1 MNRDEFHLTKTN
13 NYKQM
18 NITLF
23 TTDNCLSC
31 QRVENQ
37 LKELL
42 RNRKEIN
49 LLVEDI
55 KKVNSNGIIIAP
67 AVFVN
72 DELYSY
78 GDLDEEKFL
87 ERLELTR
94 AAN

>member
-1 MNRDEFHLTKTN
+1 
-13 NYKQM
+13 M

-23 TTDNCLSC
+23 ITDNCLSC

-37 LKELL
+37 LKKLL
-42 RNRKEIN
+42 RNWEEIN

-55 KKVNSNGIIIAP
+55 KKVNSNGIVIAP
-67 AVFVN
+67 ALFIN

-78 GDLDEEKFL
+78 GELDEEKFV
-87 ERLELTR
+87 ERLKITR

>member
-1 MNRDEFHLTKTN
+1 
-13 NYKQM
+13 M
-18 NITLF
+18 NITVF
-23 TTDNCLSC
+23 ITDNCLSC

-37 LKELL
+37 IKKLL

-49 LLVEDI
+49 LLIEDI
-55 KKVNSNGIIIAP
+55 KKVNSKGIIIAP

-72 DELYSY
+72 DKLYSY

-94 AAN
+94 KAN

>member
-1 MNRDEFHLTKTN
+1 
-13 NYKQM
+13 M

-23 TTDNCLSC
+23 ITDNCLSC

-37 LKELL
+37 IKELL

-49 LLVEDI
+49 LLIEDI

-67 AVFVN
+67 AVFV
-72 DELYSY
+72 DDKLYSY

>member
-1 MNRDEFHLTKTN
+1 
-13 NYKQM
+13 M

-23 TTDNCLSC
+23 ITDNCLSC

-37 LKELL
+37 IKKLL
-42 RNRKEIN
+42 RDRKEIN
-49 LLVEDI
+49 LLIEDI
-55 KKVNSNGIIIAP
+55 KKVNSNGIIIVP

-72 DELYSY
+72 DKLYSY

>member
-1 MNRDEFHLTKTN
+1 
-13 NYKQM
+13 M

-23 TTDNCLSC
+23 ITDNCLSC

-37 LKELL
+37 IRKLL
-42 RNRKEIN
+42 RNRNEVN

-55 KKVNSNGIIIAP
+55 RKVNSNGIIIAP

>member
-1 MNRDEFHLTKTN
+1 
-13 NYKQM
+13 M

-23 TTDNCLSC
+23 ITDNCLSC

-49 LLVEDI
+49 FLVEDI

-67 AVFVN
+67 ALFVD

-78 GDLDEEKFL
+78 GDLDEDKFL

>member
-1 MNRDEFHLTKTN
+1 
-13 NYKQM
+13 M

-23 TTDNCLSC
+23 ITDNCLSC

-37 LKELL
+37 IKKLLK
-42 RNRKEIN
+42 NRKEIN

-55 KKVNSNGIIIAP
+55 KKVNSNGIIFAP

-94 AAN
+94 SAN

>member
-1 MNRDEFHLTKTN
+1 
-13 NYKQM
+13 M

-23 TTDNCLSC
+23 ITENCLSC
-31 QRVENQ
+31 RRVENQ
-37 LKELL
+37 LIELL
-42 RNRKEIN
+42 NNRKEIS
-49 LLVEDI
+49 LLVENI

-67 AVFVN
+67 ALFID

-78 GDLDEEKFL
+78 GDLDEDKFI

>member
-1 MNRDEFHLTKTN
+1 
-13 NYKQM
+13 M

-23 TTDNCLSC
+23 ITDHCLSC
-31 QRVENQ
+31 QRVKNQ

-49 LLVEDI
+49 FLVEDI

-67 AVFVN
+67 ALFI
-72 DELYSY
+72 DEELYSY
-78 GDLDEEKFL
+78 GDLDEVKFT

-94 AAN
+94 TAN

>member
-1 MNRDEFHLTKTN
+1 
-13 NYKQM
+13 M

-23 TTDNCLSC
+23 ITDNCLSC

-37 LKELL
+37 IKELL

-55 KKVNSNGIIIAP
+55 KKVSSKGIIIAP
-67 AVFVN
+67 ALFIN

>member
-1 MNRDEFHLTKTN
+1 
-13 NYKQM
+13 M

-23 TTDNCLSC
+23 ITDNCLSC

-37 LKELL
+37 IKELL

-49 LLVEDI
+49 LLIEDI

-67 AVFVN
+67 AVFV
-72 DELYSY
+72 DDKLYSY
-78 GDLDEEKFL
+78 GDLDEDKFL
-87 ERLELTR
+87 ERLELTL

>member
-1 MNRDEFHLTKTN
+1 
-13 NYKQM
+13 M

-23 TTDNCLSC
+23 ITDNCLSC

-37 LKELL
+37 IKKLL
-42 RNRKEIN
+42 RDKKEIN
-49 LLVEDI
+49 LLIEDI

-72 DELYSY
+72 DKLYSY

>member
-1 MNRDEFHLTKTN
+1 
-13 NYKQM
+13 M

-23 TTDNCLSC
+23 ITDNCPSC

-37 LKELL
+37 IKELL

-49 LLVEDI
+49 FLVEDI
-55 KKVNSNGIIIAP
+55 KQVNSNGVIIVP
-67 AVFVN
+67 ALFV
-72 DELYSY
+72 DDVLYSY
-78 GDLDEEKFL
+78 GDFDEEKFL

>member
-1 MNRDEFHLTKTN
+1 
-13 NYKQM
+13 M

-23 TTDNCLSC
+23 ITDNCLSC

-37 LKELL
+37 IKELL

-55 KKVNSNGIIIAP
+55 KKVSSKGIIIAP
-67 AVFVN
+67 ALFID

-94 AAN
+94 TAN

>member
-1 MNRDEFHLTKTN
+1 
-13 NYKQM
+13 M

-23 TTDNCLSC
+23 ITDNCLSC

-37 LKELL
+37 IKKLL
-42 RNRKEIN
+42 RDRKEIN
-49 LLVEDI
+49 LLIEDI

-72 DELYSY
+72 DKLYSY

-87 ERLELTR
+87 ERLELILT
-94 AAN
+94 AN

>member
-1 MNRDEFHLTKTN
+1 
-13 NYKQM
+13 M

-23 TTDNCLSC
+23 ITDNCLSC

-37 LKELL
+37 IKKLL
-42 RNRKEIN
+42 RDRKEIN
-49 LLVEDI
+49 LLIEDI

-72 DELYSY
+72 DKLYSY

>member
-1 MNRDEFHLTKTN
+1 
-13 NYKQM
+13 M

-23 TTDNCLSC
+23 ITDNCLSC

-37 LKELL
+37 IKKLL
-42 RNRKEIN
+42 RDRKEIN
-49 LLVEDI
+49 LLIEDI
-55 KKVNSNGIIIAP
+55 KKVNSNGIIIVP

-78 GDLDEEKFL
+78 GDLDEDKFL

>member
-1 MNRDEFHLTKTN
+1 
-13 NYKQM
+13 M

-23 TTDNCLSC
+23 ITDNCLSC

-37 LKELL
+37 IKKLL
-42 RNRKEIN
+42 RDRKEIN

-67 AVFVN
+67 AVFV
-72 DELYSY
+72 DDKLYSY

>member
-1 MNRDEFHLTKTN
+1 
-13 NYKQM
+13 M

-23 TTDNCLSC
+23 ITANCVSC

-49 LLVEDI
+49 FLVEDI

-72 DELYSY
+72 DKLYSY
-78 GDLDEEKFL
+78 GELDEEKFL

-94 AAN
+94 TAN

>member
-1 MNRDEFHLTKTN
+1 
-13 NYKQM
+13 M

-23 TTDNCLSC
+23 ITDNCLSC

-49 LLVEDI
+49 FLVEDI
-55 KKVNSNGIIIAP
+55 KKVNSNGIIIVP

-72 DELYSY
+72 DKLYSY

-94 AAN
+94 VAN

>member
-1 MNRDEFHLTKTN
+1 
-13 NYKQM
+13 M

-23 TTDNCLSC
+23 ITDNCLSC

-37 LKELL
+37 IKKLL
-42 RNRKEIN
+42 RDRKEIN

-55 KKVNSNGIIIAP
+55 KKVNSSGIIIAP

>member
-1 MNRDEFHLTKTN
+1 
-13 NYKQM
+13 M

-23 TTDNCLSC
+23 ITDHCLSC
-31 QRVENQ
+31 QRVKNQ

-49 LLVEDI
+49 FLVEDI
-55 KKVNSNGIIIAP
+55 KQVNSNGVIIVP
-67 AVFVN
+67 ALFID

>member
-1 MNRDEFHLTKTN
+1 
-13 NYKQM
+13 M

-23 TTDNCLSC
+23 ITDNCLSC

-37 LKELL
+37 IKKLL
-42 RNRKEIN
+42 RDKKEIN
-49 LLVEDI
+49 LLIEDI

-67 AVFVN
+67 AVFV
-72 DELYSY
+72 DDKLYSY

>member
-1 MNRDEFHLTKTN
+1 
-13 NYKQM
+13 M

-23 TTDNCLSC
+23 ITDNCLSC

-37 LKELL
+37 IKKLL

-67 AVFVN
+67 AVFV
-72 DELYSY
+72 DDKLYSY

-87 ERLELTR
+87 ERLELTL

>member
-1 MNRDEFHLTKTN
+1 
-13 NYKQM
+13 M

-23 TTDNCLSC
+23 ITDNCLSC

-37 LKELL
+37 IKELL

-49 LLVEDI
+49 LLVENI
-55 KKVNSNGIIIAP
+55 KKVNSNGIIIVP

-72 DELYSY
+72 DKLYSY
-78 GDLDEEKFL
+78 GDLDEEKFSA
-87 ERLELTR
+87 RLELTR

>member
-1 MNRDEFHLTKTN
+1 
-13 NYKQM
+13 M

-23 TTDNCLSC
+23 ITDNCLSC

-37 LKELL
+37 IKKLL
-42 RNRKEIN
+42 RDRKEIN
-49 LLVEDI
+49 LLIENI
-55 KKVNSNGIIIAP
+55 KKVNSNGIIIVP

-72 DELYSY
+72 DKLYSY

>member
-23 TTDNCLSC
+23 ITDNCLSC

-42 RNRKEIN
+42 GDRKEIN
-49 LLVEDI
+49 LLIEDI

-67 AVFVN
+67 ALFID
-72 DELYSY
+72 DEL
-78 GDLDEEKFL
+78 
-87 ERLELTR
+87 
-94 AAN
+94 

>member
-1 MNRDEFHLTKTN
+1 
-13 NYKQM
+13 M

-23 TTDNCLSC
+23 ITDNCLSC
-31 QRVENQ
+31 QRVKNQ

-49 LLVEDI
+49 FLVEDI
-55 KKVNSNGIIIAP
+55 KQVNSNGVIIVP
-67 AVFVN
+67 ALFID

-78 GDLDEEKFL
+78 GDLDEDKFI

>member
-1 MNRDEFHLTKTN
+1 
-13 NYKQM
+13 M

-23 TTDNCLSC
+23 ITDNCLSC

-37 LKELL
+37 IKKLL
-42 RNRKEIN
+42 RDRKEIN
-49 LLVEDI
+49 LLIEDI
-55 KKVNSNGIIIAP
+55 KKVNSNGIIIVP

-72 DELYSY
+72 DKLYSY

-87 ERLELTR
+87 ARLELTR